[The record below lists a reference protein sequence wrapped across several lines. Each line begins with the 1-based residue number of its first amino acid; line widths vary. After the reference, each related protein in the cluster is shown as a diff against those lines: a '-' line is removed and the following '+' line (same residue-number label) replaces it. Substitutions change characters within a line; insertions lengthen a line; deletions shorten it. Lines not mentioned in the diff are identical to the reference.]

1 MFDDLAFMEALKVEN
16 CETPSRSHQSS
27 TVPDAMSSSKTNDEL
42 QSSATPHANNVEEL
56 TYENNT
62 EACVQDQEHQ
72 SCDPADFEEWAVSK
86 EYFCRPQQSQVDPKC
101 VNNDTVVSM
110 EISISDECSLF

>member
-1 MFDDLAFMEALKVEN
+1 MCFHR
-16 CETPSRSHQSS
+16 C
-27 TVPDAMSSSKTNDEL
+27 SSSKTNDEL

-56 TYENNT
+56 TYENST
-62 EACVQDQEHQ
+62 EACVQDEEHQ